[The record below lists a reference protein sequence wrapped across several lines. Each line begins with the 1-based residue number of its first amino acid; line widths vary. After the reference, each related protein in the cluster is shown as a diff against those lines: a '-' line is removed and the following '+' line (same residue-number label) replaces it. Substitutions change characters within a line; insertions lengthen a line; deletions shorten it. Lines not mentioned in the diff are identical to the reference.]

1 MDYIEHVGNPISTRQ
16 LAINLCLSW
25 HTAQQYC
32 LELLLKGKIDR
43 LTIGGSHIWLKKGS
57 YSAKIDAHDNVAP
70 ANIPMQES
78 LESRAVQKNQLK
90 EHFLNHF
97 AEKQFSE
104 KIDAAINNL
113 LDKEIEHTF
122 KELQIHIEGDT
133 KNSLEKKEQK
143 EIRKKQ
149 EESFHGR
156 KQ

>member
-1 MDYIEHVGNPISTRQ
+1 MDYIEHAENPISTRQ

-43 LTIGGSHIWLKKGS
+43 LTIGGSHIWIKKGS
-57 YSAKIDAHDNVAP
+57 YSAKG
-70 ANIPMQES
+70 
-78 LESRAVQKNQLK
+78 QKNQLK

-122 KELQIHIEGDT
+122 KELQTRLEGDT